1 LQKFCNE
8 VHVCNLLLHHGVG
21 VVPLVGVYST
31 EEHPLGLV
39 YEYMDNMDIRQY
51 LQSEPNVER
60 LKLVSTP
67 CAPLYINALT
77 FFDNS

>member
-1 LQKFCNE
+1 LQRFCNE
-8 VHVCNLLLHHGVG
+8 IHVCNLLRHKGVD

-39 YEYMDNMDIRQY
+39 YEYMDNLDIKQY
-51 LQSEPNVER
+51 LQDKHSTER
-60 LKLVSTP
+60 LKLVPIP